1 MDADSIDWNEVWKE
15 RMESQ
20 NRACLNSDCGS
31 IWQKKESARS
41 FWEMSRNNGDR
52 IEKTIQGMVLTP
64 DSRVLDIGAGPGNLA
79 IPLAERVAH
88 VTAVEPAEGM
98 MSVLKEN
105 IETYRIENINC
116 VYKDWETV
124 DVEMDLYGP
133 YDMVFASY
141 SLGMK
146 DIRAS
151 IRKMIDVSSGYIYLY
166 WFAGETSW
174 DMHSRKLWPSL
185 HGYEYQKL
193 WPSLHGYEY
202 QQGPKVDV
210 LYNVLY
216 DMGIYP
222 NMEVFP
228 FEHVQSFASLDEAV
242 DNFKPHY
249 AVMSEE
255 QGEILRAYLKE
266 SLEEKNGSLVNRGWS
281 TRVKLWWEN
290 RG

>member
-1 MDADSIDWNEVWKE
+1 MDTKNIDWNEVWMQK
-15 RMESQ
+15 MEAQ
-20 NRACLNSDCGS
+20 KRACLDTDCGS
-31 IWQKKESARS
+31 IWKNKESARR

-52 IEKTIQGMVLTP
+52 IEKTIREMALTP
-64 DSRVLDIGAGPGNLA
+64 DSRVLDIGAGPGSLA

-105 IETYRIENINC
+105 LETYGIENINC
-116 VYKDWETV
+116 VYKDWEAV
-124 DVEMDLYGP
+124 GAEMDLYGP
-133 YDMVFASY
+133 YDVVFASY

-151 IRKMIDVSSGYIYLY
+151 IRKMVEVSSGYIYLY

-185 HGYEYQKL
+185 HGYD
-193 WPSLHGYEY
+193 Y

-242 DNFKPHY
+242 ENFKPHY
-249 AVMSEE
+249 AVTSEE
-255 QGEILRAYLKE
+255 QEEVLRNYLE
-266 SLEEKNGSLVNRGWS
+266 NVLEEESGVFVHRGWS
-281 TRVKLWWEN
+281 TRVKLWWKN
-290 RG
+290 QG

>member
-1 MDADSIDWNEVWKE
+1 MKMDAESIDWNEVWKE

-20 NRACLNSDCGS
+20 NRECLNSGCGS
-31 IWQKKESARS
+31 IWQKKESARR
-41 FWEMSRNNGDR
+41 FWERSRDNGAR

-64 DSRVLDIGAGPGNLA
+64 DSRVLDIGAGPGSLA

-105 IETYRIENINC
+105 LETYGIENINC
-116 VYKDWETV
+116 VYKDWEAV

-133 YDMVFASY
+133 YEVVFASY

-151 IRKMIDVSSGYIYLY
+151 IRKMMDVSSGYIYLY

-174 DMHSRKLWPSL
+174 DMHSR
-185 HGYEYQKL
+185 KL

>member
-1 MDADSIDWNEVWKE
+1 MDTKNIDWNEVWKDK
-15 RMESQ
+15 MEAQ
-20 NRACLNSDCGS
+20 KRACLNTDCGS
-31 IWQKKESARS
+31 IWKNKESAKR

-64 DSRVLDIGAGPGNLA
+64 DSRVLDIGAGPGSLA

-105 IETYRIENINC
+105 IETYGIENINC
-116 VYKDWETV
+116 VHKDWEVV
-124 DVEMDLYGP
+124 DAKMDLYGP
-133 YDMVFASY
+133 YDVVFASY

-146 DIRAS
+146 DIRSS

-185 HGYEYQKL
+185 HGYEYQ
-193 WPSLHGYEY
+193 
-202 QQGPKVDV
+202 QGPKIDV

-228 FEHVQSFASLDEAV
+228 FEHVQTFVSLDEAV
-242 DNFKPHY
+242 ENFKPHY
-249 AVMSEE
+249 AVTSEE
-255 QGEILRAYLKE
+255 QEEILRAYLKE
-266 SLEEKNGSLVNRGWS
+266 LLEDENGNIVNRGWS
-281 TRVKLWWEN
+281 TRVKLWWKN
-290 RG
+290 RGREDNKL